1 MLTVSHL
8 DFEYPGVRA
17 LNKIS
22 FTVPAGSITA
32 IVGPNGAGKTT
43 LLRCIATLEEPLDG
57 TILLDGVNVRE
68 HPRLCHRHIGY
79 LSDSFGLYDDLTVE
93 QCLRYAALSQA
104 IPVMRQRS
112 AITLAAE
119 RTGIASRLT
128 EKAGLL
134 SRGYRQR
141 LAIAQSIIHEPKL
154 VLLDEPASGLDPEA
168 RSALAGLF
176 VSLRDQG
183 MTLMVSSH
191 ILAELEEYC
200 TDMLI
205 ISGGAI
211 AGQRQVRSSHAATAL
226 IHVALTGP
234 SPELGGV
241 LAENNGVSDV
251 RLEGS
256 GCWFRFAGDAD
267 AQRALLK
274 QLVDRGIPVCAFGQE
289 QAAMQREYL
298 DVVRQVRD
306 RKEAGV

>member
-1 MLTVSHL
+1 MLSVSHL
-8 DFEYPGVRA
+8 DFEYPGIRA
-17 LNKIS
+17 LNKVS

-57 TILLDGVNVRE
+57 TILLDGVNIRE
-68 HPRLCHRHIGY
+68 YPRLCHRHIGY

-93 QCLRYAALSQA
+93 QCLTYAALSQA
-104 IPVMRQRS
+104 IPPARRRP
-112 AITLAAE
+112 AITLAAK
-119 RTGIASRLT
+119 RTGIDRRLT
-128 EKAGLL
+128 EKAGQL

-176 VSLRDQG
+176 LSLRDLG

-205 ISGGAI
+205 MNGGTI
-211 AGQRQVRSSHAATAL
+211 AGQRQVRSPQAATVLIRIAL
-226 IHVALTGP
+226 AGP
-234 SPELGGV
+234 SPDLGAL
-241 LAENNGVSDV
+241 LADSAAVSEV
-251 RLEGS
+251 RIDGTGGL
-256 GCWFRFAGDAD
+256 FRFTGDAD

-274 QLVDRGIPVCAFGQE
+274 ELVDRGIPVCAFGQE

-306 RKEAGV
+306 RKEAGT